1 MIVSRRSITNR
12 DHKSRSVRSP
22 NGSCQARMSN
32 RRNVLHGRLSD
43 PGYLIEVEAIA
54 HIPRR

>member
-1 MIVSRRSITNR
+1 
-12 DHKSRSVRSP
+12 
-22 NGSCQARMSN
+22 MSN